1 MGSQDHHAVN
11 ERDDEQAPSKVL
23 ENEKKEKGSETQND
37 DPAEKRQPIFS
48 RIKDIQAGEKLP
60 ENFSAGGNVQLLVPK
75 ISIRGWIQNLI

>member
-48 RIKDIQAGEKLP
+48 RIEDI
-60 ENFSAGGNVQLLVPK
+60 
-75 ISIRGWIQNLI
+75 